1 MKSSRL
7 IHSGLSLAISE
18 MGHGDCLA
26 IADAGLPIPPTTK
39 RIDLAVMKGVPSFL
53 EVLDAVLSE
62 LRVDHV
68 LVAEEF
74 SNVSPALYAKLTARL
89 ERYTK
94 ATGQAVRIQA
104 VSHTE
109 FKKATGSARAVART
123 GEFTPYA
130 NILLYSNVVF

>member
-1 MKSSRL
+1 V
-7 IHSGLSLAISE
+7 GV
-18 MGHGDCLA
+18 GHVVVGE
-26 IADAGLPIPPTTK
+26 
-39 RIDLAVMKGVPSFL
+39 
-53 EVLDAVLSE
+53 EV
-62 LRVDHV
+62 
-68 LVAEEF
+68 
-74 SNVSPALYAKLTARL
+74 SNVRPALYGKVTAGL